1 MRGFSGWVLGLF
13 ASPVGVVAL
22 AFLDST
28 LFFSLPFGI
37 DAAVIIL
44 AARERRLWWAVPLL
58 AAAGSV
64 AGAALTFWMG
74 TKIGEKGLER
84 HVSPKRLE
92 QIQSRLKKS
101 GAIALA
107 VLDLIPPPFP
117 FTPFV
122 LAAGALKVKRRLFFI
137 VLAVTRVIR
146 FGLEA
151 ALALVYGR
159 RIIAWLDADTFRY
172 IVFGCIVLAL
182 LLTALSIVRV
192 VRATRPAHTRR
203 AAA

>member
-1 MRGFSGWVLGLF
+1 MRGFSGWILALF
-13 ASPVGVVAL
+13 ASPLGVFAL

-28 LFFSLPFGI
+28 LFFTLPFGI
-37 DAAVIIL
+37 DAVVIIL
-44 AARERRLWWAVPLL
+44 AARQRDLWWTVPLL
-58 AAAGSV
+58 ATAGSV

-74 TKIGEKGLER
+74 RTIGEKGLER
-84 HVSPKRLE
+84 YVAPKRLKR
-92 QIQSRLKKS
+92 IQERLKKS

-122 LAAGALKVKRRLFFI
+122 LAAGALKVKRRLFF
-137 VLAVTRVIR
+137 VTLAVTRLIR

-159 RIIAWLDADTFRY
+159 RIIAWLDSDIFKDV
-172 IVFGCIVLAL
+172 IFLCIILAVVL
-182 LLTALSIVRV
+182 TTVSIVRV
-192 VRATRPAHTRR
+192 VRSTRPSRTRT
-203 AAA
+203 APA

>member
-1 MRGFSGWVLGLF
+1 MRGFSGWMLGLF
-13 ASPVGVVAL
+13 ASPLGVFAL

-37 DAAVIIL
+37 DAVVIIL
-44 AARERRLWWAVPLL
+44 AARQRDLWWTVPLL
-58 AAAGSV
+58 ATAGSV

-74 TKIGEKGLER
+74 TKISEKGLER
-84 HVSPKRLE
+84 HVPAKRLK
-92 QIQSRLKKS
+92 QIQGRLKKS

-122 LAAGALKVKRRLFFI
+122 LAAGALKVKRRLFFV
-137 VLAVTRVIR
+137 VLAVTRLFR

-159 RIIAWLDADTFRY
+159 RIIAWLDSDIFRDV
-172 IVFGCIVLAL
+172 VFGCIILAVVL
-182 LLTALSIVRV
+182 TTVSIVRV
-192 VRATRPAHTRR
+192 VRSTHPSRTRTAPA
-203 AAA
+203 